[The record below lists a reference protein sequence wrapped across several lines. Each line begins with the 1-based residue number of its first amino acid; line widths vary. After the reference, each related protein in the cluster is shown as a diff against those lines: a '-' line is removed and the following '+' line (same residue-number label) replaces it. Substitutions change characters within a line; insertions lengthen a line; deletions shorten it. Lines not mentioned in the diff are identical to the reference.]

1 MSLLMVNVRLAL
13 RSLGRNRLRTF
24 LTMLGMIFGVA
35 AVLTMVALGTGARAS
50 VEDEVRGAGA
60 NLIFV
65 SAGNYTRGG
74 EGVGLAS
81 GLGSARTLR
90 PDDAIAIG
98 REVAGIRYMSP
109 GVAVRTFVS
118 NGAQQAFVRVHG
130 VGADFGPLYSWTW
143 ASGAGFTAQDVTA
156 AARVIVIGRALATRL
171 FASDNAVGREVHVR
185 DASYRIVGVA
195 ISDADDQAGEA
206 FVPWTTLQQSMKI
219 AHLQTITLAAERAG
233 ESSRVAA
240 DVTTLLR
247 MRHSIGA
254 RATGVSGPTAGG
266 AGAASA
272 AVSTTAPPDLAGTQA
287 GYLAAQGGSG
297 GTPDDFTVR
306 TQAAQALTKGLYTPA
321 AAFALANLPQL
332 DQVTLEEMADTLD
345 DASDTMTALLAS
357 IAAVSLIVGG
367 IGIMNIMLVSVTE
380 RTREI
385 GLRMAT
391 GARGGDVGA
400 QFLVEAVTLSLI
412 GGAIGL
418 ALGLI
423 SSRVV
428 GWMLAWPSHV
438 SAGAIVMAFGIAAA
452 VGLIFGSYPARRAA
466 RLDPIDA
473 LRTE

>member
-1 MSLLMVNVRLAL
+1 MSLLMVNIRLAL

-24 LTMLGMIFGVA
+24 LTMLGMVFGVA

-60 NLIFV
+60 NLVFV

-74 EGVGLAS
+74 DAVGLAA
-81 GLGSARTLR
+81 GLGSARTLV
-90 PDDAIAIG
+90 PDDAAAIR
-98 REVAGIRYMSP
+98 REVTGIRYLSS

-130 VGADFGPLYSWTW
+130 VGADFAPIYSWTW
-143 ASGAGFTAQDVTA
+143 SSGASFTESEVSGA
-156 AARVIVIGRALATRL
+156 AHVIVIGRTLATRL
-171 FASDNAVGREVHVR
+171 FAAENPVGREVHVR
-185 DASYRIVGVA
+185 DASYRVVGVA
-195 ISDADDQAGEA
+195 VSDADEQTNEA
-206 FVPWTTLQQSMKI
+206 FVPWTTLQRSMKI
-219 AHLQTITLAAERAG
+219 THLQTITVAAERAG
-233 ESSRVAA
+233 ESSRVAG
-240 DVTTLLR
+240 DITTLLR
-247 MRHSIGA
+247 LRHQIGA
-254 RATGVSGPTAGG
+254 NAAPA
-266 AGAASA
+266 AAAS
-272 AVSTTAPPDLAGTQA
+272 A
-287 GYLAAQGGSG
+287 GYLAAQGGRG
-297 GTPDDFTVR
+297 ETPDDFTVK

-345 DASDTMTALLAS
+345 HASDTMTALLAS

-412 GGAIGL
+412 GGTMGLVVGL
-418 ALGLI
+418 A
-423 SSRVV
+423 SAKAV
-428 GWMLAWPSHV
+428 GWMLGWPSSV
-438 SAGAIVMAFGIAAA
+438 SPGAVALAFGIAAA

-473 LRTE
+473 LRSE

>member
-1 MSLLMVNVRLAL
+1 MTMQILIVNVRLAL

-24 LTMLGMIFGVA
+24 LTMLGMVFGVA

-74 EGVGLAS
+74 DSVGLAA
-81 GLGSARTLR
+81 GLGAARTLL
-90 PDDAIAIG
+90 PGDADAIA
-98 REVAGIRYMSP
+98 REVAGVRYLSQ
-109 GVAVRTFVS
+109 GVAARTFVS
-118 NGAQQAFVRVHG
+118 NGAQQAFVRVQG
-130 VGADFGPLYSWTW
+130 VGADFGPMYSWTW
-143 ASGAGFTAQDVTA
+143 ASGANLTSQDVA
-156 AARVIVIGRALATRL
+156 GSARVIVLGRTLATRL
-171 FASDNAVGREVHVR
+171 FAKEDAVGREVHVR
-185 DASYRIVGVA
+185 DATYRIVGIA
-195 ISDADDQAGEA
+195 TSDADDQANEA

-219 AHLQTITLAAERAG
+219 THLQTVTLAAERAG
-233 ESSRVAA
+233 EASRIAA
-240 DVTTLLR
+240 DITALLR
-247 MRHSIGA
+247 LRHNIGGRSA
-254 RATGVSGPTAGG
+254 PTPSGSSP
-266 AGAASA
+266 ASG
-272 AVSTTAPPDLAGTQA
+272 SA

-332 DQVTLEEMADTLD
+332 DQLTLEEMADTLD
-345 DASDTMTALLAS
+345 NASSTMTALLAS

-385 GLRMAT
+385 GLRMAS
-391 GARGGDVGA
+391 GARGRDVGS

-412 GGAIGL
+412 GGTMGL
-418 ALGLI
+418 ALGLV
-423 SSRVV
+423 SSKLV
-428 GWMLAWPSHV
+428 GWMLGWPSTV
-438 SAGAIVMAFGIAAA
+438 SLGAIALAFGISAA